1 MSSDPGTSPVPPGA
15 SAPRKRLPGCCMYWR
30 SPFFIAVEEGDAEEV
45 VRFLRQDHKWLKQ
58 TDTMDR
64 RTAWHTAA
72 ANGHVEVLRALVDRT
87 REDDVGLT
95 WVSQATLSSRLRGA
109 AAARRDPVG
118 PEQRVSE
125 LVNGR
130 SSLGISPLILAA
142 ERDQADAVKYLLSVG
157 ADPWLG
163 DHEGRNPVHY
173 AAKSGSIRALQVLL
187 EEEKPLTSRASNRN
201 HSGTRFVDSVDMFGF
216 TPLHYATWANRKS
229 AMMVLIGFDA
239 NIITRSAVLHTDL
252 YSLPAGSTP
261 LHIAC
266 LLGDLDRVKMLL
278 RAYYETAADLLPSQ
292 TALLGS
298 VERRRRARSHPD
310 PRLILTRTQRLPF
323 HIAARAGHRELLDW
337 LDPSVPLMF
346 LFGGED
352 AEGGA
357 AGAGGQ
363 GGGMAALVGVSR
375 LTVIAARALHQ
386 ALLAS
391 LDAAAADIARHAEEQ
406 AARRRRREERRMARE
421 AEAAAQSL
429 KQGKEPPPD
438 GIRSRIRRLIERA
451 SKDGG
456 GGAATAA
463 AAAPGGPAGG
473 GSGRVEEVGEAGG
486 GSEAPKVGWRPWRGR
501 GARRGRRKVTSSG
514 TADPTA
520 AAAGAGADGGQQ
532 QQQHSAT
539 SRSPRR
545 RRRRSA
551 MGVAGRGAT
560 VGGGGGAAA
569 AVAQVVTTRAAAA
582 APGGCAGA
590 AAPEDGDVSSSSSD
604 DDDDVGAEGSRGGLS
619 PKQPEAQQAP
629 PPPPPPQPPPP
640 QRASGSGALNG
651 SLRLRIFRSSA
662 SQLNQQLQPPQH
674 RSSNAGGR
682 LEGPPAAAAGADAAA
697 ASGGGAADG
706 GGSAA
711 ASPVGGPSSGGGG
724 LAASLTRTMLQRLY
738 RGSLRRQGSGSAD
751 SDPAQAQLNE
761 RLNRAGITIP
771 EGPDEEAAYFTPG
784 REPRYNMPTRILLPA
799 SAFNTSIIRT
809 AEIGSSPT
817 AGLASLGA
825 TDAVAATNTT
835 DPGPSPRE
843 EAPGPAAGAAPD
855 DSAAVEG
862 PRGCRGMSGG
872 GGCGAAG
879 GCSRC
884 PSAAGTEETELR
896 GPAGTSAGMVT
907 VADEA
912 VGGTAGSDQADGEAA
927 TAAAAAAGP
936 AAGVAKAPSEPH
948 PPLAVAVAAADLT
961 SVEQLLSEEDR
972 DAAVAAPLAA
982 EPAGALGIAPPSPP
996 RPGSA
1001 AAPLRPRPPPPPPLT
1016 DPPGESEQEDLPLVA
1031 SSHRGADSEGGAR
1044 PDLDLEPD
1052 RNRNRN
1058 AEPHRGGQSDL
1069 SSPSCCSEAAAG
1081 AGAIRSAGA
1090 SRVPSRRPSLQL
1102 PGAAGGTSDSGLP
1115 SPASLLP
1122 PPALPPVRQ
1131 LSGDVGAGAA
1141 SSTSRTRLSE
1151 EGGPQP
1157 LLPLLLPECSARAER
1172 GAASADGAAAAAAA
1186 AAPAAAEGGDRAAT
1200 MADAEGGGWAL
1211 ASGMGRVG
1219 AGAMQLLSSLR
1230 GTLRRSSGR
1239 HPAQVVPV
1247 TCGPSSPSPNR
1258 RYHHHHHRRSR
1269 TPDSSQRRGFSPGR
1283 SPVHAAAA
1291 VGAAASG
1298 PLVSPA
1304 RGSPGGVTQSPGSGA
1319 GAEGAERDAVSEQ
1332 LRSPNPSSPQRSAVG
1347 PHHHHHHNHLA
1358 ARGVR
1363 VSSGKTHARVSLYGR
1378 LSAAFG
1384 AAEGAPSG
1392 VAAAVARRRAA
1403 AAASPPPRSDL
1414 TSVSQAES
1422 SAAQCGTE
1430 RGGSV
1435 SEPQDG
1441 AQATAAA
1448 AAATEEEP
1456 PGGAAARGGDCG
1468 AAESLRVGGAAA
1480 SSFSSTSS
1488 RGGTGGAAGA
1498 AGNDEED
1505 VCPVCLDEAPNLLVQ
1520 TCRHQICMDCA
1531 RDLVRRHSLTP
1542 ALCPYCRGIISSFKA
1557 RVAAGRPPPRR

>member
-30 SPFFIAVEEGDAEEV
+30 SPFFIAVEEGDAAEV
-45 VRFLRQDHKWLKQ
+45 ERFLRQDPKWLKQ

-109 AAARRDPVG
+109 AAARRDAVG

-125 LVNGR
+125 LANGR

-142 ERDQADAVKYLLSVG
+142 ERDAADAVKYLLSVG

-163 DHEGRNPVHY
+163 DHEGRNPAHY

-391 LDAAAADIARHAEEQ
+391 LDAAAADISRHQEEQ

-456 GGAATAA
+456 GAATAA

-473 GSGRVEEVGEAGG
+473 GGGGRGSGRVEEVGEAGG
-486 GSEAPKVGWRPWRGR
+486 SSEAPKAGWRPWRGR
-501 GARRGRRKVTSSG
+501 GARRVRRKVTSSG

-520 AAAGAGADGGQQ
+520 AAAAAGADGGQQ
-532 QQQHSAT
+532 QQQHSAA

-551 MGVAGRGAT
+551 MGAAGRGAT
-560 VGGGGGAAA
+560 VGGGGAAA
-569 AVAQVVTTRAAAA
+569 AVAQVVMTAA
-582 APGGCAGA
+582 APG
-590 AAPEDGDVSSSSSD
+590 EDGDVSSSSSD
-604 DDDDVGAEGSRGGLS
+604 DDDVGAEGSRGSRGGLS

-629 PPPPPPQPPPP
+629 PPPPPPPP
-640 QRASGSGALNG
+640 RASGSGALNG
-651 SLRLRIFRSSA
+651 SLRLRLFRSSA
-662 SQLNQQLQPPQH
+662 SQLNSQQLQPPQH
-674 RSSNAGGR
+674 RPSNAGGR
-682 LEGPPAAAAGADAAA
+682 LEGPLEGPPAAAAGAVTA
-697 ASGGGAADG
+697 ASGGGGTADG
-706 GGSAA
+706 GGSVA
-711 ASPVGGPSSGGGG
+711 ASPVGGGG

-799 SAFNTSIIRT
+799 GAFNTSIRT
-809 AEIGSSPT
+809 AEIGSSPA

-835 DPGPSPRE
+835 DPGPFPTE
-843 EAPGPAAGAAPD
+843 ETPGPAAGAAPD
-855 DSAAVEG
+855 DSDAFEG
-862 PRGCRGMSGG
+862 PRGCRGASGG
-872 GGCGAAG
+872 GGGGGAAA

-896 GPAGTSAGMVT
+896 GPAGTPAGRVA

-927 TAAAAAAGP
+927 TAAAAAGP
-936 AAGVAKAPSEPH
+936 AAGVAKAQSEPH
-948 PPLAVAVAAADLT
+948 PQLAVAVAVAAADLT

-982 EPAGALGIAPPSPP
+982 EPAGALGIAPPPPP

-1001 AAPLRPRPPPPPPLT
+1001 AAPLRPRPPPPQLA
-1016 DPPGESEQEDLPLVA
+1016 DPSGESEQEDLPLVA
-1031 SSHRGADSEGGAR
+1031 SSHRGADSEAGAR

-1052 RNRNRN
+1052 RNRNRK

-1069 SSPSCCSEAAAG
+1069 CSPSCCSEVAAGAG

-1090 SRVPSRRPSLQL
+1090 SRAPSRRTSLQL

-1151 EGGPQP
+1151 EGGPPP
-1157 LLPLLLPECSARAER
+1157 LALPLLLPECSARAER

-1186 AAPAAAEGGDRAAT
+1186 APAAAEGGDRAT
-1200 MADAEGGGWAL
+1200 MMADAEGGWGL
-1211 ASGMGRVG
+1211 SSGMGRVG
-1219 AGAMQLLSSLR
+1219 AGAMQLLSSLK

-1239 HPAQVVPV
+1239 HPVQVVPV

-1258 RYHHHHHRRSR
+1258 RYHHHRRSR
-1269 TPDSSQRRGFSPGR
+1269 PPDSSQRRGFSPGR

-1304 RGSPGGVTQSPGSGA
+1304 RGSPSGATQSPGSGA
-1319 GAEGAERDAVSEQ
+1319 GAEGSERDAVSEQ
-1332 LRSPNPSSPQRSAVG
+1332 LRSPNPSSPHRGAVG
-1347 PHHHHHHNHLA
+1347 PHHQHQQQHNLA

-1363 VSSGKTHARVSLYGR
+1363 VTGGKTHARVSLYGR

-1392 VAAAVARRRAA
+1392 GAAAVARRRAA

-1441 AQATAAA
+1441 ARATAAVV
-1448 AAATEEEP
+1448 AATEEEEP
-1456 PGGAAARGGDCG
+1456 PGGAAARGGDC
-1468 AAESLRVGGAAA
+1468 AAESLRVGGAAV

-1498 AGNDEED
+1498 AAGDDDED

-1557 RVAAGRPPPRR
+1557 RVAAGPPPPRR